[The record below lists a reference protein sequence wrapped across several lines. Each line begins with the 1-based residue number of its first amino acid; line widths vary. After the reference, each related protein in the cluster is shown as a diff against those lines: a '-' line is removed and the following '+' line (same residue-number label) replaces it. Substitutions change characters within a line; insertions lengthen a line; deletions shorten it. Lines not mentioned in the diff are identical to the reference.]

1 MLIILRHLHTAN
13 MPKESTA
20 PFPMPGGWS
29 WDTPSSFQLLRIL
42 SDSWLQFPRG
52 PRVIVVDFKIPESL
66 DFNIE
71 DSSDSCCWWMFIPK
85 NDGRK
90 LWRWRWWSLKPASSF
105 SYGSKSVTPPV
116 LRSENMKIGKIDRFL
131 QIDWFHTPTP
141 IFEPWPW
148 LLTLLLSL
156 SWRLPSGRALTVKPV
171 VFDSGLGELNIDSI
185 SNSFEIKLEYPHGC
199 V

>member
-1 MLIILRHLHTAN
+1 MLIILCHLHTAN

-20 PFPMPGGWS
+20 PFPIPGGWS

-42 SDSWLQFPRG
+42 SDSWLQFPRTACDRCG
-52 PRVIVVDFKIPESL
+52 LQNPKKSL

-116 LRSENMKIGKIDRFL
+116 LRSENMKIDNIDLFL
-131 QIDWFHTPTP
+131 QIDWCHAHLWAMAMAFNAIGQPVSAIT
-141 IFEPWPW
+141 IRSCLDSEACCFWQW
-148 LLTLLLSL
+148 A
-156 SWRLPSGRALTVKPV
+156 WRA
-171 VFDSGLGELNIDSI
+171 
-185 SNSFEIKLEYPHGC
+185 
-199 V
+199 